1 MSISDK
7 DSAGIAI
14 GGLRSHLK
22 EKLEGFDYYTLNAL
36 QLRAMNQEYRFK
48 NSKDAYKSHRSN
60 THVVVYD
67 SDSSS
72 DKDKVVYTAVGVLT
86 RWSGTN

>member
-7 DSAGIAI
+7 GSACVAI

-60 THVVVYD
+60 THVVEYV
-67 SDSSS
+67 SDSSN